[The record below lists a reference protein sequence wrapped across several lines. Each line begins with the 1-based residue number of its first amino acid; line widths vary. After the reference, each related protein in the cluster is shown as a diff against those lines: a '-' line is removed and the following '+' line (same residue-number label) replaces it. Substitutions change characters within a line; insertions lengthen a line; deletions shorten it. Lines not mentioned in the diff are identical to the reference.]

1 VFARERA
8 AQPAT
13 ERIDAMSD
21 NSLDLEPTDE
31 EILTDDISDEAL
43 EAAAGMGATPQ
54 GLPCT
59 AAPFL
64 ANTFGAGK
72 C

>member
-1 VFARERA
+1 MN
-8 AQPAT
+8 
-13 ERIDAMSD
+13 DD
-21 NSLDLEPTDE
+21 SLDLDQTDE
-31 EILTDDISDEAL
+31 EILTDDISDEEL
-43 EAAAGMGATPQ
+43 EAAAGMGQTPR

>member
-1 VFARERA
+1 MNHSTLYLD
-8 AQPAT
+8 QT
-13 ERIDAMSD
+13 EQ
-21 NSLDLEPTDE
+21 
-31 EILTDDISDEAL
+31 EILADDVSDEAL
-43 EAAAGMGATPQ
+43 EAAAEMEPVPR

-64 ANTFGAGK
+64 APTFGAGK

>member
-1 VFARERA
+1 MNN
-8 AQPAT
+8 
-13 ERIDAMSD
+13 D
-21 NSLDLEPTDE
+21 SLDLEQIE
-31 EILTDDISDEAL
+31 RESLTDDISDEAL
-43 EAAAGMGATPQ
+43 EAAAGMREMPQ

>member
-1 VFARERA
+1 MN
-8 AQPAT
+8 
-13 ERIDAMSD
+13 DD
-21 NSLDLEPTDE
+21 SLDLDQTDE

-43 EAAAGMGATPQ
+43 EAAAGMREMPQ